1 MNAFTEKV
9 ISLIKSIPQ
18 GRVATYGQIARLSG
32 NPRAAR
38 QVSRILHSMS
48 SKYGLP
54 WHRVVNAK
62 GEIVIGDPETAYEQ
76 KILLERE
83 GLELINGK
91 QINLRQYQWEQEDS
105 YWDWLEG

>member
-1 MNAFTEKV
+1 MNPFTEKV
-9 ISLIKSIPQ
+9 ISLIKSIPH
-18 GRVATYGQIARLSG
+18 GRVATYGQIARLAGSARG
-32 NPRAAR
+32 AR

-62 GEIVIGDPETAYEQ
+62 GEIVIADPETAYQQ

-83 GLELINGK
+83 GIALINGN
-91 QINLRQYQWEQEDS
+91 QVNLLQYQWEQEDLH
-105 YWDWLEG
+105 WEWLEG